1 LPRRVKQQPLNL
13 RIKLS
18 LEVGNKVRL
27 RVPRNHIVA
36 VIIIAAA
43 VAVVDVAD
51 VAIVVVADFAVAVG
65 GGVAVGAVVCNHWAR
80 GRDYVLKRVV
90 QPVFDRVFVQQCW

>member
-1 LPRRVKQQPLNL
+1 MPRRVKQQPLNL

-27 RVPRNHIVA
+27 RVPRNHVVA
-36 VIIIAAA
+36 LIIIAATVTV
-43 VAVVDVAD
+43 VAVAD
-51 VAIVVVADFAVAVG
+51 VAISGVAAVVVAVG
-65 GGVAVGAVVCNHWAR
+65 GGVAVGAAR
-80 GRDYVLKRVV
+80 GRNHVLKRFV

>member
-27 RVPRNHIVA
+27 RVPRNHVVA
-36 VIIIAAA
+36 LIIIAATVTV
-43 VAVVDVAD
+43 VAVAD
-51 VAIVVVADFAVAVG
+51 VAISGVAAVVVAV
-65 GGVAVGAVVCNHWAR
+65 GGVAVGAASGRNH
-80 GRDYVLKRVV
+80 VLKRFV